1 MHTRGQSGQVLNFII
16 HTKKIIMKTQL
27 LFIVYWITL
36 TCYAINTNAQAN
48 RQLSNLSPT
57 AVNQSL
63 LSGTDNTIS
72 LGSISLKWKNIHLGN
87 ALYLKGTL
95 TLHAPGTTNFFA
107 GGFAGN
113 VLVTGSYN
121 TGIGQNALNRL
132 TSGSANTASGFSSLY
147 ANTTG
152 YANTASGSSTL
163 KSNTT
168 GYGNTATGSSALNSN
183 TTGYSNTGNG
193 TNSLYSNTSA
203 CCNTAGGYYSLFSNT
218 TGSNNTAI
226 GLLALYSNTT
236 GFWNTANGVNSLRN
250 NNGYYNTAVGGSALW
265 SNTTGALNTALGTGT
280 DVSTGNLTNATA
292 IGYLAIVNASNR
304 VRIGN
309 TSVTSIGGQV
319 GWSIFSDGR
328 YKRDIKENV
337 AGLAFINS
345 LRPVTYTVNVQGLNE
360 YFNKGRKQVSDN
372 AISDIEDETA
382 NAEMK
387 KAEEASAKIVYNG
400 FIAQEVEEAAK
411 KLNFEFSGVDKPQNV
426 DGLYSLRYDN
436 FVVPLV
442 KAVQE
447 LSKMSEGLLAENDE
461 KDTKI
466 NNLQKQIDELKALV
480 LSNNQNNTF
489 SRTETNKKITSAFL
503 AQNVPNP
510 FVNTTTISYSLPP
523 KFTSA
528 QIIITDKNGKQL
540 KQLNI
545 SGSSNGALNIDASTL
560 SSGTY
565 NYSLIID
572 GKIITTKQM
581 MVIK

>member
-1 MHTRGQSGQVLNFII
+1 
-16 HTKKIIMKTQL
+16 MKPK
-27 LFIVYWITL
+27 FPAIVYWIAF
-36 TCYAINTNAQAN
+36 TCYAINSNAQAN
-48 RQLSNLSPT
+48 RQLSNLASPT

-63 LSGTDNTIS
+63 LQCTDNIIN

-87 ALYLKGTL
+87 ALYLKGSL

-107 GGFAGN
+107 GGYAGN

-147 ANTTG
+147 SNTTG

-236 GFWNTANGVNSLRN
+236 GFWNTANVVNSLRN

-265 SNTTGALNTALGTGT
+265 SNTTGTFNTALGTGT
-280 DVSTGNLTNATA
+280 DVSTGDLTNATA

-337 AGLAFINS
+337 AGLTFINS
-345 LRPVTYTVNVQGLNE
+345 LRQ
-360 YFNKGRKQVSDN
+360 
-372 AISDIEDETA
+372 
-382 NAEMK
+382 
-387 KAEEASAKIVYNG
+387 
-400 FIAQEVEEAAK
+400 
-411 KLNFEFSGVDKPQNV
+411 
-426 DGLYSLRYDN
+426 
-436 FVVPLV
+436 
-442 KAVQE
+442 
-447 LSKMSEGLLAENDE
+447 
-461 KDTKI
+461 
-466 NNLQKQIDELKALV
+466 
-480 LSNNQNNTF
+480 
-489 SRTETNKKITSAFL
+489 
-503 AQNVPNP
+503 
-510 FVNTTTISYSLPP
+510 
-523 KFTSA
+523 
-528 QIIITDKNGKQL
+528 
-540 KQLNI
+540 
-545 SGSSNGALNIDASTL
+545 
-560 SSGTY
+560 
-565 NYSLIID
+565 
-572 GKIITTKQM
+572 
-581 MVIK
+581 